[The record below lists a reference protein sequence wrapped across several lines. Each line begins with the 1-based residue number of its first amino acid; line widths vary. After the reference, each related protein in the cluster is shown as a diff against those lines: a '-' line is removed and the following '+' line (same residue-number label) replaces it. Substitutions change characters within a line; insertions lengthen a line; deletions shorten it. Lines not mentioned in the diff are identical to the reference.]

1 MLIDH
6 LYHTIY
12 TFIMKPLKM
21 INRIQKYS
29 WGSVDYIPNMLG
41 LIQSGEHW
49 AELWM
54 GDHPRAPSSVILDS
68 GDVTLGQLILQYP
81 NEILGVDS
89 KRFGTRLPF
98 LFKVLSAGSPL
109 SIQAHPDK
117 AQAEAGFLDE
127 NVRSIPL
134 DAFERNYKDDNHKPE
149 IICALT
155 PFTAMCGFR
164 DSEAIKSNFQ
174 KIQSLVFSD
183 FLLSSFKDGVE
194 NKIRSFFAALMS
206 LEASN
211 LNKLIKD
218 ALIWAESDNSPE
230 ADLIKKFAALY
241 NNDPGILAPLFLNIY
256 ILNPGEA
263 LYQGPGELH
272 AYVEGTGIELMSNSD
287 NVLRGGLTPKHVDV
301 DELLKVLN
309 FKSSDKVIL
318 DPVKKDSGQFE
329 YITPSDEFSL
339 GFLKVDEK
347 ISVKIN
353 NRKSIEILICISGK
367 ADLASKKGTITI
379 SRGESIL
386 VPASVESYT
395 ISGIAEIFTAG
406 IPGQDEI

>member
-1 MLIDH
+1 
-6 LYHTIY
+6 
-12 TFIMKPLKM
+12 MKPLKM
-21 INRIQKYS
+21 INSIQKYT

-41 LIQSGEHW
+41 LKQSEEHW

-81 NEILGVDS
+81 NEILGADS

-98 LFKVLSAGSPL
+98 LFKVLSAGRPL

-127 NVRSIPL
+127 NSRSIPL
-134 DAFERNYKDDNHKPE
+134 EAFERNYKDDNHKPE

-164 DSEAIKSNFQ
+164 DSDSIKLNFQ

-183 FLLSSFKDGVE
+183 FLLSSFKDSVE

-206 LEASN
+206 LEASY
-211 LNKLIKD
+211 LNKLIAD

-241 NNDPGILAPLFLNIY
+241 NNDPGILAPLFLNLY

-301 DELLKVLN
+301 EELLKVLN
-309 FKSSDKVIL
+309 FKSSDKEIL
-318 DPVKKDSGQFE
+318 EPVETGPGKFK
-329 YITPSDEFSL
+329 YITPSNEFSL
-339 GFLKVDEK
+339 GFIQVDEK
-347 ISVKIN
+347 ISVEMN
-353 NRKSIEILICISGK
+353 NRISIEILICISGT
-367 ADLASKKGTITI
+367 AEIGSKEGTISI

-386 VPASVESYT
+386 VPASVEFYT
-395 ISGIAEIFTAG
+395 LDGIAEIFTAG
-406 IPGQDEI
+406 IPGQGEI